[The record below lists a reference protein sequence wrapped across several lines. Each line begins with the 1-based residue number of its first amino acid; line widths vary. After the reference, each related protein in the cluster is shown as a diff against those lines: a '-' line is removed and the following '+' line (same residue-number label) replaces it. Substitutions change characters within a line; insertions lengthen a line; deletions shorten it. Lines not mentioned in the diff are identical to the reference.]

1 MTSEVSGATS
11 PSIDEQLAESWL
23 ATLESNASFDAP
35 WVQEAVAWLADD
47 GRPGSVLDV
56 GCGAGG
62 AAAAF
67 ARALPAATVV
77 ATDRDPRLLAVARGR
92 AAAGG
97 VADRIRWLAT
107 TIDALALPD
116 RSVELAWASG
126 VVHHTADQQATVYA
140 LARLVRP
147 GGRLVLVEGGLPL
160 RCLPHEIGLGRPG
173 LESRLDEARSR
184 WFVDMR
190 AELGG
195 PPLPYGWPET
205 LARAGL
211 AGVRSR
217 SFLAEL
223 VPPLGELGRQIVEQ
237 HLTSALTDLEHRLDK
252 DDRATLARLLD
263 PDDTAYMGRRDDLV
277 VTAARTVHVGTAPGA
292 PLS

>member
-77 ATDRDPRLLAVARGR
+77 ATDRDHRLLAVARGR
-92 AAAGG
+92 AAAAG

-147 GGRLVLVEGGLPL
+147 GGRLVLVEGGLPV

>member
-77 ATDRDPRLLAVARGR
+77 ATDRDHRLLAVARGR
-92 AAAGG
+92 AAAAG